1 MQEDP
6 VVNSPIRS
14 LQLMLRALSFL
25 DEDLPTLVPDGI
37 FGAATAGAVSAFQRK
52 NGLPVTGIADD
63 QTHGAIVRAYNAS
76 LPGLLPAEA
85 PIVQFPTTLVIAP
98 GQSHPHVFVA
108 QGILAAL
115 HSEYPQLHMPELT
128 GRIDRN
134 TAENLRMLQSLGQ
147 RSPTGSLDSA
157 TYNQLARL
165 YRGSVRR
172 DLEPGCG

>member
-6 VVNSPIRS
+6 VLNAPIRS
-14 LQLMLRALSFL
+14 LQLMLRTLSFL
-25 DEDLPTLVPDGI
+25 DEDLPAIVPDGI
-37 FGAATAGAVSAFQRK
+37 FGAATAGAVSAFQQK

-63 QTHGAIVRAYNAS
+63 RTHAAIVRAYNAA
-76 LPGLLPAEA
+76 LPALLPAEA
-85 PIVQFPTTLVIAP
+85 PISLFPSALVIAP

-115 HSEYPQLHMPELT
+115 HGEYPQFPMPDLT
-128 GRIDRN
+128 GRIDEK
-134 TAENLRMLQSLGQ
+134 TEEGLRMLQSLSQ
-147 RSPTGSLDSA
+147 SSPTGSLDSG
-157 TYNQLARL
+157 TYRQLAQL